1 MKIKFLA
8 LILTLTTLSWTQS
21 TNSTAPADK
30 ESAPSASCAC
40 CDKMSVG
47 SKDTATAKAN
57 KNMECCKHTGKDAA
71 AMSCCSGKAGA
82 EAKACMQSGKD
93 AGNCCGAG
101 ASCCKEHAACCATK
115 SETQTAK
122 GCCQG
127 NKCDRHAHEHAGA
140 L

>member
-8 LILTLTTLSWTQS
+8 LILTFATFSWTQS

-30 ESAPSASCAC
+30 ESASPASCAC
-40 CDKMSVG
+40 CDKMPAD
-47 SKDTATAKAN
+47 SKDMASSKMN
-57 KNMECCKHTGKDAA
+57 KNMECCKHHGKEAA
-71 AMSCCSGKAGA
+71 AMSCCNGKEST
-82 EAKACMQSGKD
+82 EAKACMQSGKE
-93 AGNCCGAG
+93 AGNCCSAG

-115 SETQTAK
+115 PETQAAT
-122 GCCQG
+122 GCCKG